1 MKKFAMLF
9 TVATVFA
16 ISCNNEAPATEA
28 VEETTTE
35 VVEEVAPVVDST
47 AVAVDST
54 VAAPATK

>member
-28 VEETTTE
+28 GEETATE
-35 VVEEVAPVVDST
+35 VVEEVAPVMDST
-47 AVAVDST
+47 VVAVDST

>member
-28 VEETTTE
+28 VEETTAE
-35 VVEEVAPVVDST
+35 VVEEVAPVMDST

>member
-35 VVEEVAPVVDST
+35 VVEEVVAADT
-47 AVAVDST
+47 AVVAADT
-54 VAAPATK
+54 AVAAPATK